1 MTQPSTQEE
10 VRTAAPA
17 KRKPGRPRRFELW
30 FVRVARTMR
39 DGTSMR
45 NALIANRINVSA
57 REIKNLYKN
66 LAFQR
71 LYKIERYLY
80 LNRDSSTP
88 FDVLRRFASERLFS
102 A

>member
-1 MTQPSTQEE
+1 MSNIQSE
-10 VRTAAPA
+10 VVP
-17 KRKPGRPRRFELW
+17 KRKRNGRPRRFELW

-45 NALIANRINVSA
+45 NALTTNRIKASD

-88 FDVLRRFASERLFS
+88 LETLRRFASERLFS
-102 A
+102 ASA